1 MFFNIINEKEEI
13 SLRVLFITNCPA
25 PYRVKFFNELSKYCD
40 LTVAFELA
48 NAKNRDRDWKS
59 QEEYQFRA
67 IFMKSWFQKEEGAFC
82 PEIRQYIK
90 EFRNDMIIV
99 GGYSTPTGMY
109 SITYMKNHRIPF
121 ILNSDG
127 GMIKNDSG
135 IKVWVKRFFIGSAS
149 AWLSTGTMCTQY
161 LLHYG
166 AEKCKIYEYPF
177 TSVRE
182 SDITG
187 VSEKQKQLL
196 RAQLGIKE
204 EKMILFVGSFI
215 HRKGVDILLDACW
228 DMENTALVLVGGT
241 DISSF
246 VPEAR
251 ENPKAQ
257 IYLEG
262 FKSEDEVKQYY
273 QAADIF
279 VLPTRED
286 IWGLVVNEAMA
297 AGLPVITTDHCGAG
311 RALIKNGVNGYVIPV
326 ECVPILN
333 KKIAELFNTKGLLEN
348 MRKNNLNTMNKYT
361 IENMVKKHIEVFKNI
376 GK

>member
-1 MFFNIINEKEEI
+1 M
-13 SLRVLFITNCPA
+13 RVLFLTNCPA

-40 LTVAFELA
+40 LTVAFEMA

-67 IFMKSWFQKEEGAFC
+67 IFMKNRFQKEEGAFC
-82 PEIRQYIK
+82 PEIKKYIK
-90 EFRNDMIIV
+90 EFRNDTIIV

-135 IKVWVKRFFIGSAS
+135 IKAWVKQFFIGSAS
-149 AWLSTGTMCTQY
+149 AWLSTGTWCTQY
-161 LLHYG
+161 LAHYG
-166 AEKCKIYEYPF
+166 AENGKIYEYPF
-177 TSVRE
+177 TSVKE

-187 VSEKQKQLL
+187 VSEEQKQLL

-204 EKMILFVGSFI
+204 DKMILFVGSFI
-215 HRKGVDILLDACW
+215 YRKGVDILLDACW

-251 ENPKAQ
+251 ENPKAH

-262 FKSEDEVKQYY
+262 FKSEDEVKKYY
-273 QAADIF
+273 QAADVF

-286 IWGLVVNEAMA
+286 IWGLVINEAMA

-311 RALIKNGVNGYVIPV
+311 RELISDGCNGFCVQSENV
-326 ECVPILN
+326 EQLQTAILQILN
-333 KKIAELFNTKGLLEN
+333 DKELRMKMSNDCIQTIQ
-348 MRKNNLNTMNKYT
+348 KYT
-361 IENMVKKHIEVFKNI
+361 IERMAIVHKDILTDI
-376 GK
+376 GSECERK

>member
-1 MFFNIINEKEEI
+1 M
-13 SLRVLFITNCPA
+13 RVLFLTNCPA

-40 LTVAFELA
+40 LTVAFEMA

-59 QEEYQFRA
+59 QEEYQFRE
-67 IFMKSWFQKEEGAFC
+67 IFMKSRFQKEEGAFC
-82 PEIRQYIK
+82 PEIKKYIK
-90 EFRNDMIIV
+90 EFRNDTIIV

-135 IKVWVKRFFIGSAS
+135 IKAWVKQFFIGSAS
-149 AWLSTGTMCTQY
+149 AWLSTGTWCTQY
-161 LLHYG
+161 LAHYG
-166 AEKCKIYEYPF
+166 AENGKIYEYPF
-177 TSVRE
+177 TSVKE

-187 VSEKQKQLL
+187 VSEEQKQLL

-204 EKMILFVGSFI
+204 DKMILYVGSFI
-215 HRKGVDILLDACW
+215 YRKGVDILLDACW

-251 ENPKAQ
+251 ENPKAH

-262 FKSEDEVKQYY
+262 FKSEDEVKKYY
-273 QAADIF
+273 QAADVF

-311 RALIKNGVNGYVIPV
+311 LELIEDGVNGYI
-326 ECVPILN
+326 VPAEGTKTLQE
-333 KKIAELFNTKGLLEN
+333 KIKETLFGIGLQRQMSE
-348 MRKNNLNTMNKYT
+348 NNLFKMREYT
-361 IENMVKKHIEVFKNI
+361 IETMSRRHMEVFQALNH
-376 GK
+376 